1 MRPIAAAFAF
11 SLLLLLPGLALRS
24 GLLSFDLRFEALLTV
39 SLVCI
44 GGSVV
49 AGFTRA
55 ELGLGVAL
63 SWRAIGRAAP
73 RSRFCSRR

>member
-55 ELGLGVAL
+55 ELGLGAPFVARH
-63 SWRAIGRAAP
+63 WAGGAALTI
-73 RSRFCSRR
+73 CSRR